1 MPDFRR
7 ANCRN
12 CDGHRSEVGSIS
24 WSGLCVPCGTAIE
37 IENVLGLMEKNNPK
51 VTNRWRVGMIL
62 CAGGSLPETLQP
74 RELTEW
80 QS

>member
-1 MPDFRR
+1 M
-7 ANCRN
+7 
-12 CDGHRSEVGSIS
+12 
-24 WSGLCVPCGTAIE
+24 
-37 IENVLGLMEKNNPK
+37 LGLMEKNNPK